1 MSDIWIIGRKATLAT
16 NGHEY
21 ITTPF
26 IAFHTEAE
34 AQRARE
40 MIEKVSGEKV
50 MMTIAALWNEPERK
64 P

>member
-1 MSDIWIIGRKATLAT
+1 MSEIWIIGRKATMAT

-21 ITTPF
+21 ISTPF

-34 AQRARE
+34 ALRARE

-50 MMTIAALWNEPERK
+50 MITSAALMNESEPRK
-64 P
+64 